1 VGDPAGDSSIRPTQL
16 AIAVLGLG
24 ATFGALGDI
33 LFNRAGIG
41 LNAALWVNALALAAW
56 LVHRRTRRAPAGLP
70 ALLALGG
77 FFAVCLAWRASPF
90 LRAWDIVAIAAVA
103 TTIAVHLRGALPWA
117 RLTDYARGALDLA
130 GAAIAG
136 PVHALREA
144 PWPAAGAK
152 PSRTP
157 AVVIGAVLAV
167 PVVLVFGSLLAA
179 ADPAMDALVRVL
191 IDWDLEAVLEHSAIL
206 GVTGWLAAA
215 GLRHIGVTPTRPT
228 ILANGRMPT
237 LGAIELGIPLGA
249 LALLLAIFI
258 GVQTRYLFGGEA
270 FVRLT
275 GITYAAFARRGFF
288 ELVTVC
294 GLALPLLV
302 VAQQLVD
309 RAARRS
315 VESFRAL
322 APTLALLMG
331 LVMAS
336 ALARMRLYMTMY
348 GLTEDRFYATAF
360 MLWLGAVLVW
370 FVVTELRGR
379 LDQFATGAVAAGFL
393 LLAALNAVN
402 PDAVI
407 ARANLARARAGMEL
421 DVSYLSRLSTD
432 AVPALRAAASPD
444 TAPRHAAE
452 AILARPRDTDWRAWT
467 WSAWRATRTPPT
479 AQP

>member
-1 VGDPAGDSSIRPTQL
+1 MGDPAGDGSIRPTKL
-16 AIAVLGLG
+16 AIDVLVLG
-24 ATFGALGDI
+24 ATLGALGDI
-33 LFNRAGIG
+33 LFYRAKIG

-70 ALLALGG
+70 ALLALGA

-90 LRAWDIVAIAAVA
+90 LWFWDVVAIAAVA
-103 TTIAVHLRGALPWA
+103 TTIAAHLRGALPWA
-117 RLTDYARGALDLA
+117 RITDYARGALDLA
-130 GAAIAG
+130 GAVMAG

-144 PWPAAGAK
+144 PWPAAGPK

-157 AVVIGAVLAV
+157 AIVIGAVLAV

-191 IDWDLEAVLEHSAIL
+191 LDWDLEAVVTHFAIL

-215 GLRHIGVTPTRPT
+215 WLRHLGVTPSRPAV
-228 ILANGRMPT
+228 LSNGRLPT

-249 LALLLAIFI
+249 LTLLLAVFI

-270 FVRLT
+270 FVHLT
-275 GITYAAFARRGFF
+275 GITYAQFARRGFF

-302 VAQQLVD
+302 GAQRLVD

-336 ALARMRLYMTMY
+336 ALVRMRLYMAMY

-370 FVVTELRGR
+370 FVLTELRGH
-379 LDQFATGAVAAGFL
+379 LDRFATGAVGAGFL

-407 ARANLARARAGMEL
+407 ARANLARARAGLEL

-444 TAPRHAAE
+444 TAAHHAAE
-452 AILARPRDTDWRAWT
+452 AILARPREADWRAWT
-467 WSAWRATRTPPT
+467 WSAWRATRTPPPT
-479 AQP
+479 RP